1 MPLYTMILVLTVE
14 NKDDNI
20 DNETN
25 IMTTVAV
32 IELITITI
40 KTTIEH
46 PSFPLN

>member
-1 MPLYTMILVLTVE
+1 MPLQTVILVLTVE
-14 NKDDNI
+14 NKNYNTDDK
-20 DNETN
+20 TN

-46 PSFPLN
+46 ASFPSN